1 LPPKSSLVLYS
12 MTSIKI
18 GSPHSHI
25 YLRSAVVVVVV
36 ESQPLACTRPR
47 LYKGE
52 VQHHAKE
59 IEPKTDRKQSLHIHY
74 QLDNLMH
81 HIQPSPSDKVVD
93 NSRLNRLHSTLA
105 TPGRGDNASPST
117 AVIDSDCNAYS
128 GILNHQQGRAIDYTS
143 PAYALCH
150 GGRTADPHSCT
161 CSNKNACDPIFRLP
175 LAAMQVTG

>member
-1 LPPKSSLVLYS
+1 VDRAILIEPQALHLSRLTYFARSSIATEKFFSLVFDDF
-12 MTSIKI
+12 
-18 GSPHSHI
+18 
-25 YLRSAVVVVVV
+25 
-36 ESQPLACTRPR
+36 
-47 LYKGE
+47 YK
-52 VQHHAKE
+52 
-59 IEPKTDRKQSLHIHY
+59 DRIIHY

-81 HIQPSPSDKVVD
+81 HIQPSPSEKVVD